1 MILVHWI
8 TSDFRPD
15 FDGSGDVLVESDF
28 EDEEAFVLGQL
39 GTVWSD
45 SSRIGG
51 GRLLWTTKLIAP
63 QSDIFGDSDRE
74 FGVVLCRFRSFDPSD
89 DEVWLKSS
97 KLAPRQNHINQFS
110 LFQEKIKVLCGYDDD
125 RLDLCKASYWVI
137 NYESLFTLS
146 VYYWEKFSISGKSH
160 KIGLE
165 QSSLTPWT
173 TLVMNYLPWAFSI
186 WNGQ

>member
-1 MILVHWI
+1 MGA
-8 TSDFRPD
+8 SDFRPD

-28 EDEEAFVLGQL
+28 EDEEAFVFGQL

-89 DEVWLKSS
+89 DEVWLERFLFGTGS
-97 KLAPRQNHINQFS
+97 KRIGGVV
-110 LFQEKIKVLCGYDDD
+110 LF
-125 RLDLCKASYWVI
+125 
-137 NYESLFTLS
+137 
-146 VYYWEKFSISGKSH
+146 
-160 KIGLE
+160 
-165 QSSLTPWT
+165 
-173 TLVMNYLPWAFSI
+173 
-186 WNGQ
+186 